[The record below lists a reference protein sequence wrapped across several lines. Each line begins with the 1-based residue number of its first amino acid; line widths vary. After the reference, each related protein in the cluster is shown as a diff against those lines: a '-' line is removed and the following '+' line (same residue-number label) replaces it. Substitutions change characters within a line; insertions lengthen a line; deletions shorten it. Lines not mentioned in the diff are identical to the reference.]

1 MWKLQLS
8 SMNKLDQYL
17 IQQFW
22 AILALSVLGF
32 VSIFVIVD
40 LIENLDRFVDNKV
53 PAGIV
58 FQYYIYT
65 LPWFVSIGLPMSM
78 LISTVFS
85 LGSMVKRN
93 EWTAMKA
100 SGISLYRVALPSFLT
115 INWSLMATKN
125 DLKSIEIM

>member
-53 PAGIV
+53 PA
-58 FQYYIYT
+58 
-65 LPWFVSIGLPMSM
+65 
-78 LISTVFS
+78 
-85 LGSMVKRN
+85 
-93 EWTAMKA
+93 
-100 SGISLYRVALPSFLT
+100 
-115 INWSLMATKN
+115 
-125 DLKSIEIM
+125 